1 MTGAGLWRV
10 GFMAGL
16 QVGQAFGVLLLPG
29 FVVGSS
35 SLQGPWH
42 PVFMCNSGFNCYD
55 YYFYRLKA
63 LQLKF
68 WRCAV
73 VLITIILF
81 SNFKLEMSRSQTY
94 RLLVFNDKI
103 AFAFDIR
110 CHINVPKQ

>member
-1 MTGAGLWRV
+1 MPGLGLAGGVHGLVAGRA
-10 GFMAGL
+10 GFWSALATWVCGRH
-16 QVGQAFGVLLLPG
+16 
-29 FVVGSS
+29 
-35 SLQGPWH
+35 LQGPGQ
-42 PVFMCNSGFNCYD
+42 PASVCNSGFNCYD

-68 WRCAV
+68 WRSAV

-81 SNFKLEMSRSQTY
+81 SNFKLEISQSQTY